1 MSKAFTSEETAPDPV
16 VIRPRAPLP
25 AGVPNYVTR
34 RGLEAMQ
41 HELADLERE
50 RASAEAGAGPEEQA
64 RAAALASRVTELAG
78 RVHGARAGRSPGRAP
93 DEMRFG
99 ARVMVRDADG
109 RERRL
114 QIVGVDEA
122 NGREGKVAFVAPIAR
137 ALLGRRRG
145 DLVTRAFAPGRGGA
159 GGGGDRVWAGIVSPC
174 ESDGRDGLYQQR

>member
-1 MSKAFTSEETAPDPV
+1 MSKAFTSEETAPDPM

-25 AGVPNYVTR
+25 AGIPNYVTP
-34 RGLEAMQ
+34 RGLEALQ
-41 HELADLERE
+41 RELVDLERE
-50 RASAEAGAGPEEQA
+50 RAGAAAGTGPEEQA

-78 RVHGARAGRSPGRAP
+78 RVHGAVLVDPSAGPS
-93 DEMRFG
+93 DEIRFG
-99 ARVMVRDADG
+99 ATVLARDAQG

-145 DLVTRAFAPGRGGA
+145 DLVTLQSPRGEEELEVVA
-159 GGGGDRVWAGIVSPC
+159 IEYEQTD
-174 ESDGRDGLYQQR
+174 

>member
-25 AGVPNYVTR
+25 TGVPNYVTR
-34 RGLEAMQ
+34 RGLEALQ
-41 HELADLERE
+41 HELADLERQ
-50 RASAEAGAGPEEQA
+50 RASAESGAGPEQQA
-64 RAAALASRVTELAG
+64 RAAALASRVAELAG
-78 RVHGARAGRSPGRAP
+78 RVNGAVLVDPPAEPW
-93 DEMRFG
+93 DEIRFG
-99 ARVMVRDADG
+99 ARVLVRDADG

-145 DLVTRAFAPGRGGA
+145 DLVTVHSPRGEEELQVVAIEYG
-159 GGGGDRVWAGIVSPC
+159 P
-174 ESDGRDGLYQQR
+174 ES